1 MNELKKILIENNY
14 TNDVLNIEKNN
25 VFTKHEK
32 NYTIIIELNDID
44 DIFVNFILKRL
55 YNKREN
61 KEFELINQ
69 KRRKVKF
76 INNIQK
82 VINDEVK
89 LKEPFKDLLHVDIY
103 CSYCEET
110 ILKELNYCSFN
121 KIYGFV
127 YMYPSQGGMC
137 ISTIDEESRQE
148 VILELEKIQ
157 TCPDCK
163 IYLL

>member
-1 MNELKKILIENNY
+1 M
-14 TNDVLNIEKNN
+14 NDVDE
-25 VFTKHEK
+25 
-32 NYTIIIELNDID
+32 
-44 DIFVNFILKRL
+44 IFVNFVLKRL

-82 VINDEVK
+82 VINDEVN
-89 LKEPFKDLLHVDIY
+89 LKEPFNDLLHVDIY
-103 CSYCEET
+103 CSNCEET
-110 ILKELNYCSFN
+110 IIKDLNNCSFN

-148 VILELEKIQ
+148 VLKELEKVQ
-157 TCPDCK
+157 KCPDCR
-163 IYLL
+163 IYLF

>member
-14 TNDVLNIEKNN
+14 INNDVNIEKNN
-25 VFTKHEK
+25 IFTKHEK
-32 NYTIIIELNDID
+32 DYISIIELNDID
-44 DIFVNFILKRL
+44 EIFVNFVLKRL

-76 INNIQK
+76 INNIQN
-82 VINDEVK
+82 VINDEVNS
-89 LKEPFKDLLHVDIY
+89 KELFKDLLNVDIY

-110 ILKELNYCSFN
+110 IIKDIDNCSFN
-121 KIYGFV
+121 DIYGFI
-127 YMYPSQGGMC
+127 YMYHSQGGMC

-148 VILELEKIQ
+148 VVKELEKIQ
-157 TCPDCK
+157 KCPDCRICK
-163 IYLL
+163 F